1 MPEPP
6 KPSLHRERSSDP
18 RAHQRMIEQLR
29 DAVGFRIEETGL
41 RPTAREIGMSATG
54 LAKFV
59 NGSEPQMQTLH
70 KLRKWHSARPAPETE
85 ET

>member
-18 RAHQRMIEQLR
+18 PAYQRMIEQLR

-41 RPTAREIGMSATG
+41 RQTALKIGMSATG
-54 LAKFV
+54 LANFV
-59 NGSEPQMQTLH
+59 NGAEPQMRTVH
-70 KLRKWHSARPAPETE
+70 KIREWRSARSAPETDE
-85 ET
+85 A